1 MDIVNV
7 ISDQWEVLDLIK
19 AVSSLIVGM
28 MLGAERELKDKAAGF
43 RTITLICLGSTLFT
57 VLSYKLGGGESE
69 DATRIASYVVSGIG
83 FLGAGV
89 IFKDGF
95 SINGLTTASIIWI
108 AAAIGMSIGF
118 GQFYTALTFLAASFF
133 IIHLGGIINRKFL
146 TMISLK
152 SIEIQIRKTDY
163 ENRQQ
168 IEKDIKSFCK
178 RLELKQMEDI
188 NDVITL
194 HYECKVLTKN
204 LGDLEDY
211 LVFSKL
217 VSNFKM

>member
-1 MDIVNV
+1 MDFNIAA
-7 ISDQWEVLDLIK
+7 DHWEALDLLK
-19 AVSSLIVGM
+19 AVTSLIVGM

-57 VLSYKLGGGESE
+57 LLSYKLGMGESE

-95 SINGLTTASIIWI
+95 TINGLTTASIIWI

-118 GQFYTALTFLAASFF
+118 GQFYIAFTFLGASFV
-133 IIHLGGIINRKFL
+133 IIHLGGYINKKLL

-152 SIEIQIRKTDY
+152 NIELQIDKQDYASRNELETDI
-163 ENRQQ
+163 NT
-168 IEKDIKSFCK
+168 FCK
-178 RLELKQMEDI
+178 RIELRQIEEHNNI
-188 NDVITL
+188 IIL
-194 HYECKVLTKN
+194 HYECKVYTKKV
-204 LGDLEDY
+204 LDLENY
-211 LVFSKL
+211 LVNNKYINS
-217 VSNFKM
+217 FKM

>member
-7 ISDQWEVLDLIK
+7 ISDQWEVLDLVK
-19 AVSSLIVGM
+19 AVSSLLVGM

>member
-1 MDIVNV
+1 MDIVNIV
-7 ISDQWEVLDLIK
+7 SDQWEVLDLVK
-19 AVSSLIVGM
+19 AVSSLLVGM

-57 VLSYKLGGGESE
+57 VLSYKLGSGESE

>member
-19 AVSSLIVGM
+19 AVSSLLVGM

-168 IEKDIKSFCK
+168 IEKNIKSFCK

>member
-1 MDIVNV
+1 MDIVNIV
-7 ISDQWEVLDLIK
+7 SDQWEVLDLVK
-19 AVSSLIVGM
+19 AVSSLLVGM

-118 GQFYTALTFLAASFF
+118 GQFYTALTLLAASFF
-133 IIHLGGIINRKFL
+133 IMHLGRIINRKFL

-152 SIEIQIRKTDY
+152 SNEIQIRKTDY